1 MENKREIKVKLS
13 TVVAIFEFIIIL
25 AFLIGVCYLMS
36 TNKVSIERNEKEN
49 DGINN
54 IENAE
59 KVSLT
64 NESAPTE
71 NPLPKEEA
79 KQEVKNKKDY
89 DYKKTVT
96 LNGIYHEIS
105 FKYNEITSNNQ
116 EDELPCE
123 ELKIFFDGKDIK
135 TYIVYREENRK
146 EEEKPEIHII
156 EGEDAKQYAIITV
169 PEVNPVVN
177 QYYFNFINDEGEV
190 VGLAT
195 YSNGT
200 GMVYKGKGLSYNIN
214 KTNMEIYKPI
224 MVGESG
230 NDFVIK
236 YVLRVSNNF
245 VTYSAEEVY
254 KADEVE
260 FSGARY

>member
-89 DYKKTVT
+89 DYKK
-96 LNGIYHEIS
+96 S
-105 FKYNEITSNNQ
+105 DFKWN
-116 EDELPCE
+116 
-123 ELKIFFDGKDIK
+123 
-135 TYIVYREENRK
+135 
-146 EEEKPEIHII
+146 
-156 EGEDAKQYAIITV
+156 
-169 PEVNPVVN
+169 
-177 QYYFNFINDEGEV
+177 
-190 VGLAT
+190 
-195 YSNGT
+195 
-200 GMVYKGKGLSYNIN
+200 LS
-214 KTNMEIYKPI
+214 
-224 MVGESG
+224 
-230 NDFVIK
+230 
-236 YVLRVSNNF
+236 
-245 VTYSAEEVY
+245 
-254 KADEVE
+254 
-260 FSGARY
+260 